1 MDDKTDYSIPLSYQ
15 HIENAMRRSINQME
29 DITQSFAVTVDEFG
43 FAESEFK
50 IAFAKSRL
58 TARVTG
64 DSTGKK
70 MTADMAEDI
79 ATVETSEERMR
90 MESARAKHD
99 ACRQALMSV
108 RSRLESLRSLMA
120 SYRESGN

>member
-1 MDDKTDYSIPLSYQ
+1 MDDKTDYSQPLSYQ

-29 DITQSFAVTVDEFG
+29 DITQSFAVTADEFG

-79 ATVETSEERMR
+79 ATVETSSKPASRT
-90 MESARAKHD
+90 S
-99 ACRQALMSV
+99 RQAVASISSKVSV
-108 RSRLESLRSLMA
+108 GRQEWRLHKSRLRPA
-120 SYRESGN
+120 